1 MLRFATLLLAGM
13 LASAGFQA
21 QTSMFQP
28 SKAPV
33 RLATSHPEDTHGL
46 TLNQEGFQH
55 VRNTRPGTL
64 EVELDLPGL
73 GWVSIEMQ
81 AFCNLSDE
89 FVIARTTNEGTREE
103 HYMPE
108 SDYVRIDGRSN
119 GIR

>member
-1 MLRFATLLLAGM
+1 MLRIANLLLAGM
-13 LASAGFQA
+13 LASAGLQA

-73 GWVSIEMQ
+73 GWVPEPQ

-89 FVIARTTNEGTREE
+89 FVIARTTNEAHEE
-103 HYMPE
+103 HYMPV
-108 SDYVRIDGRSN
+108 DYVRIDGRSN